1 MQHSLPGH
9 LWVCL
14 THNVEQTSLIL
25 YNVVKNTK
33 EIAMLHAHGHPNVA
47 LNTCMI
53 YNVVKNTKK
62 CDNVDIQM
70 VNLLD

>member
-1 MQHSLPGH
+1 MF
-9 LWVCL
+9 
-14 THNVEQTSLIL
+14 
-25 YNVVKNTK
+25 
-33 EIAMLHAHGHPNVA
+33 HAHGHPNVA
-47 LNTCMI
+47 LNTFMI